1 MYSVFYE
8 MNEPHAHP
16 EIGVSLWGPGQA
28 LATAYKP
35 TSCSSVNTSNAST
48 PTTPPYSQSLELENK
63 ILDVSTMGIAPTT
76 YTTVIASGGD
86 TRHVAC
92 RPPPPLQPI
101 HSLPTSKRGRS
112 KTFVDPCVIAP
123 LKKRRIQVEMLNPDE
138 REKVLSKREK
148 NKVAA
153 EKCRIKRRENVQ
165 RVRAEYDEYLEAN
178 EALESQIQKAKEEVE
193 MLQKL
198 LDNHHCIV
206 KQEV

>member
-1 MYSVFYE
+1 
-8 MNEPHAHP
+8 
-16 EIGVSLWGPGQA
+16 
-28 LATAYKP
+28 
-35 TSCSSVNTSNAST
+35 
-48 PTTPPYSQSLELENK
+48 
-63 ILDVSTMGIAPTT
+63 
-76 YTTVIASGGD
+76 
-86 TRHVAC
+86 
-92 RPPPPLQPI
+92 
-101 HSLPTSKRGRS
+101 
-112 KTFVDPCVIAP
+112 
-123 LKKRRIQVEMLNPDE
+123 MLNPDE